1 MPVDLGQHPTAS
13 NHAFKHTTKEKGRHR
28 SIPHSDEDNIHHHP
42 QTSAHQNHPRNG
54 VQAQAPQSP
63 ASAAKHT
70 APNVDDPDPSA
81 GRIATQSG
89 QPLSKV
95 DFYRLIGMRQP
106 TSLGQN
112 PKELALRHGLYGQI
126 HHEMEYV
133 QTKYRIFDIFTYIF
147 LILQLLLSAVFI
159 ILGSLRQVDTHII
172 IAVLGAVSAVI
183 GGLLAVMKGQGLPNR
198 LRQTRDS
205 LKNVVFEAEELYW
218 DVEANKAVY
227 FKDIIKLREDYLRV
241 MMEARKNHP
250 DTWNSITTVSTTR
263 RICWLM

>member
-1 MPVDLGQHPTAS
+1 M
-13 NHAFKHTTKEKGRHR
+13 
-28 SIPHSDEDNIHHHP
+28 
-42 QTSAHQNHPRNG
+42 
-54 VQAQAPQSP
+54 
-63 ASAAKHT
+63 
-70 APNVDDPDPSA
+70 DDPDPSA